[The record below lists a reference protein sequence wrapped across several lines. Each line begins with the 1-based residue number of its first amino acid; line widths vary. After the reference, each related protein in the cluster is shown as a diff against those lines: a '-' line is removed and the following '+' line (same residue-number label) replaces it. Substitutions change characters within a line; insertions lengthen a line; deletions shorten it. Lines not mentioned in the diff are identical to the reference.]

1 MEEEQQEGQSSSK
14 RFIILAVVAVIILA
28 VGFTFMFL
36 RGDQDETNTN
46 TETNSATV
54 TDTNSTVTD
63 NTNVV
68 ASTSPVA
75 QARDADRVNDIRAL
89 RIALTSH
96 YTDNDQ
102 YPETLDGLIN
112 GGYLATLPTNPEP
125 GGKSYSYTPIGSDP
139 FMAYDLCY
147 TLESNAI
154 EGIGAGDHCANQDGI
169 TGFF

>member
-1 MEEEQQEGQSSSK
+1 MEEEQQEGQGSSK
-14 RFIILAVVAVIILA
+14 RFIILVVVAVIILA
-28 VGFTFMFL
+28 VGFMFMFL
-36 RGDQDETNTN
+36 RGDQEETNTN

-54 TDTNSTVTD
+54 TNNNSTVVG

-75 QARDADRVNDIRAL
+75 KARDADRVNDIRAL

-102 YPETLDGLIN
+102 YPETLDELIN
-112 GGYLATLPTNPEP
+112 EGYLAILPTNPEP
-125 GGKSYSYTPIGSDP
+125 GGKSYNYTPIGSDP
-139 FMAYDLCY
+139 FKAYDLCY
-147 TLESNAI
+147 TLESNAV